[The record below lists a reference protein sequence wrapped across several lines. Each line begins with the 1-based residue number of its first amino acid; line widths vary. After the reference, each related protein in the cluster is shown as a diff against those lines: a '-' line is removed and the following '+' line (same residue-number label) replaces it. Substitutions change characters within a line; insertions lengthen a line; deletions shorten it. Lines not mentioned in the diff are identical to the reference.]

1 MVMDLIIENG
11 TIVTA
16 SDIYRADI
24 GIRKGKIVDI
34 ADDIPVKKGVEALDA
49 RGMYV
54 MPGGIDVHV
63 HLELPFCGT
72 VSKDDFENG
81 TKAAACGGLTT
92 LIDYGIQQKGH
103 AVMEAIKARR
113 EKADGRVCIDYS
125 LHGGITDWEKAKNE
139 MDELIN
145 YGITSF
151 KMFMV
156 YRNEGWMADD
166 GDLMQALEA
175 TAKNGAIIMTH
186 SENDFV
192 IQALLKK
199 YGPKAKELGAYGHA
213 LTRPNYTES
222 EAITRAIQLAGA
234 TGGRLYIVHMS
245 TGEGADAVKAAKDRD
260 VHVYAETC
268 PQYLL
273 LDDSLFKGKDGHLYA
288 TCPQLRSK
296 IDQER
301 LWKGLEQNTVQFLGT
316 DTCTFDKKQKAMW
329 QGDFRKIPYGMPG
342 VETLLPLMYT
352 HGVGKKRLSLNRLV
366 QLLATNPAKLFGL
379 YPKKGTI
386 AIGTDADIVLF
397 DPKKEV
403 TIAWKDMQTNCDWSP
418 FEGFKLKGAPAVT
431 LSRGRVVARDG
442 KFTGVV
448 GHGAFVP
455 RKPFGTLD

>member
-1 MVMDLIIENG
+1 MELIIKNG
-11 TIVTA
+11 IVVTA

-24 GIRKGKIVDI
+24 GVNKGKIVEI
-34 ADDIPVKKGVEALDA
+34 ADDIAVKKGGEALDA
-49 RGMYV
+49 KGMYV

-113 EKADGRVCIDYS
+113 EKADERVCIDYS
-125 LHGGITDWEKAKNE
+125 LHGGITDWEKARGE
-139 MDELIN
+139 MDELID
-145 YGITSF
+145 YGISSF

-175 TAKNGAIIMTH
+175 TSKNGAMIMTH

-192 IQALLKK
+192 IQALLKQH
-199 YGPKAKELGAYGHA
+199 GPRAKELGAYGHA
-213 LTRPNYTES
+213 ITRPNYTES
-222 EAITRAIQLAGA
+222 EAITRAIQLAEA

-273 LDDSLFKGKDGHLYA
+273 LDDSLFKKEDGHLYA

-296 IDQER
+296 KDQER
-301 LWKGLEQNTVQFLGT
+301 LWKGLQHNTVEVLGT
-316 DTCTFDKKQKAMW
+316 DTCTFDRKQKAMW
-329 QGDFRKIPYGMPG
+329 NGDFRKIPYGMPG
-342 VETLLPLMYT
+342 VETLLPLMHTY
-352 HGVGKKRLSLNRLV
+352 GVGRKRFSLNRLV
-366 QLLATNPAKLFGL
+366 QLISTNPAKLFGL
-379 YPKKGTI
+379 YPRKGTI
-386 AIGTDADIVLF
+386 AIGSDADIVLF
-397 DPKKEV
+397 DPKKEG
-403 TIAWKDMQTNCDWSP
+403 TISWKAMQTNCDWSP
-418 FEGFKLKGAPAVT
+418 FEGFKLKGTPAVT
-431 LSRGRVVARDG
+431 ISRGTVVAREG
-442 KFTGVV
+442 KFTGHV

-455 RKPFGTLD
+455 RKPFGSLD